1 LSSRQHNSGPDSDGP
16 SVPEPTHAERAR
28 TLVHLERQGSLST
41 LSRKQPGWPFGSVM
55 PYALDD
61 QGRPMFLISAMAMH
75 TQNLLGDQ
83 RASLLVTPSM
93 NGGDPLGAA
102 RVTLMGLTTRV
113 AKEEI
118 VQIRE
123 RYLARHANAA
133 YWVDFNDFAFF
144 RMAIV
149 DVYFVGGFGSMGW
162 VAAEDYET
170 AAVDPLADVSSDLI
184 KEINHEQAD
193 TLLALGRFLGNEEA
207 QQATMTA
214 VDRLGFHLRIRS
226 ADRMQGGR
234 IAFPSPVTQAQ
245 EVKAGLGELVTQ
257 AAKGIQLL
265 HSL

>member
-1 LSSRQHNSGPDSDGP
+1 
-16 SVPEPTHAERAR
+16 
-28 TLVHLERQGSLST
+28 
-41 LSRKQPGWPFGSVM
+41 M
-55 PYALDD
+55 
-61 QGRPMFLISAMAMH
+61 IS
-75 TQNLLGDQ
+75 
-83 RASLLVTPSM
+83 
-93 NGGDPLGAA
+93 GDPLGAA
-102 RVTLMGLTTRV
+102 RVTLMGLTTKV
-113 AKEEI
+113 DKEEA

-144 RMAIV
+144 RMAIA

-162 VAAEDYET
+162 VAAEDYEK

-184 KEINHEQAD
+184 KEINTEQAD
-193 TLLALGRFLGNEEA
+193 TLLALARVLGNGKAE
-207 QQATMTA
+207 QVTLTA

-234 IAFPSPVTQAQ
+234 IAFPRPVAKAQ
-245 EVKAGLGELVTQ
+245 EVKAGLGDLIAQ